1 MKKKS
6 AYCRKGLLSEIFR
19 KEAESQNNRNPK
31 CYNTAAMKKCTDCKK
46 PSAILR
52 SDYRKRNGRDQWET
66 IIRPDEQCCP
76 KCAAKRGARTLQQIH
91 AER

>member
-1 MKKKS
+1 
-6 AYCRKGLLSEIFR
+6 
-19 KEAESQNNRNPK
+19 
-31 CYNTAAMKKCTDCKK
+31 MKKCTDCKK

-52 SDYRKRNGRDQWET
+52 TYYRKRDRDKWET

-76 KCAAKRGARTLQQIH
+76 KCAAKRGARTLEKIH

>member
-1 MKKKS
+1 MGS
-6 AYCRKGLLSEIFR
+6 IARKRLGSDR
-19 KEAESQNNRNPK
+19 EALTQ
-31 CYNTAAMKKCTDCKK
+31 AAMKKCTDCKK

-52 SDYRKRNGRDQWET
+52 SDYRKRNERDQWET

-76 KCAAKRGARTLQQIH
+76 KCAAKRGARSLQQIH